1 MWIGFE
7 RPRPRGYLA
16 RAKHT
21 AVWIEQRLSE
31 AGRRTVNIDPGYVDP
46 AQVVLATAKNY
57 SHRIYIG
64 KGYYAEVTLIY
75 SGGDFRPL
83 DWTYPDY
90 RGETALTFFRELR

>member
-1 MWIGFE
+1 LNGQGGFAC
-7 RPRPRGYLA
+7 RIILDRYLA
-16 RAKHT
+16 TGSKAL
-21 AVWIEQRLSE
+21 EQLNGNFCVIVYDERS
-31 AGRRTVNIDPGYVDP
+31 

-57 SHRIYIG
+57 SHRSYIG